1 MGIFVRKMG
10 YLYHLCCVIK
20 KQNHENTIV
29 IKTHRE
35 KNYHIDVFQRC
46 IRSY

>member
-1 MGIFVRKMG
+1 MGIFVHKMG
-10 YLYHLCCVIK
+10 YLYYLYCVIK

-35 KNYHIDVFQRC
+35 KNYHIDVFQR
-46 IRSY
+46 